1 MFSERKPA
9 LRKSKTAITT
19 STIIVITTIIIEKY
33 KMLKGEITRMWG
45 MKKVIVIPLVAGVLG
60 AISTG
65 F

>member
-1 MFSERKPA
+1 MK
-9 LRKSKTAITT
+9 LLLLLLQL
-19 STIIVITTIIIEKY
+19 IIVITITIEKY